1 MSVHVVEDSSSDRCL
16 AVVKHW
22 LRDCSEH
29 HPMCTHAT
37 LSPLPTQVI
46 NVGSSVDSRDPFLY
60 ETLSECARYMTLSY
74 CWGDRHPI
82 KTTQGSLSRY
92 RGGIPWSDLPRT
104 FQDAIDI
111 THRLG
116 IKYLWIDSLCIV
128 QDDPDDWQRESA
140 QMASI
145 FGSSYLTISAS
156 HGRDAEVG
164 CFSLDQ
170 RASST
175 TTEKTMAKNSRSLS
189 GSCPNIVR
197 CTRLIC
203 SQKDYPTLEKL
214 GASKSDCFPSALF
227 TSQNRRCFGIAQA
240 SAIVSVELLIT
251 IGTL

>member
-1 MSVHVVEDSSSDRCL
+1 MSGFVITTSSYRLLLDASSAWQDVGMSVHVVEDSSSDRCL

-116 IKYLWIDSLCIV
+116 IKYLWIDSLCTYS
-128 QDDPDDWQRESA
+128 QRTTMKDLGILRFAPQVSEGFDFTHLVS
-140 QMASI
+140 QIRQYI
-145 FGSSYLTISAS
+145 FPY
-156 HGRDAEVG
+156 
-164 CFSLDQ
+164 F
-170 RASST
+170 
-175 TTEKTMAKNSRSLS
+175 
-189 GSCPNIVR
+189 
-197 CTRLIC
+197 
-203 SQKDYPTLEKL
+203 
-214 GASKSDCFPSALF
+214 
-227 TSQNRRCFGIAQA
+227 
-240 SAIVSVELLIT
+240 
-251 IGTL
+251 